1 MSTTTSAKLR
11 GASLR
16 GFFPDGIPRLW
27 CPLLTHYRDD
37 GSIDF
42 DRMSVHLSQV
52 TPWVN
57 GYLIPGSTGDGWELD
72 EAETLAVTEFAVR
85 QARERGLSLLV
96 GVLRTETDRVKK
108 TMEGMLLL
116 LERLTGIADGRQ
128 RLSAARVCA
137 FALCPPKGATRTQNE
152 IYANLSELMDRGLP
166 MALYQLP
173 QVTENEVAPETF
185 ETLAAKY
192 SNLIFFKDSSGHDR
206 IAASSVDKG
215 GVYLVRGAEGEYARW
230 LKDAGGAYDGF
241 LLSSANYFPAE
252 LKKLIESVEKGD
264 IDRAQEIAGRLT
276 AVVRQVFELVQP
288 LPHGNHFTNAAKAID
303 HYCAFGPLGHSKEG
317 PMLHAG
323 VRLPQRVITDTGA
336 ILGRSQ
342 MMPHKGYLE

>member
-128 RLSAARVCA
+128 RLKICA
-137 FALCPPKGATRTQNE
+137 S
-152 IYANLSELMDRGLP
+152 LSELMDPGLP

-206 IAASSVDKG
+206 VAASSVDKG
-215 GVYLVRGAEGEYARW
+215 GVYLVRGAEGAYARW
-230 LKDAGGAYDGF
+230 LKDVGGAYDGF

-264 IDRAQEIAGRLT
+264 I
-276 AVVRQVFELVQP
+276 
-288 LPHGNHFTNAAKAID
+288 
-303 HYCAFGPLGHSKEG
+303 
-317 PMLHAG
+317 
-323 VRLPQRVITDTGA
+323 
-336 ILGRSQ
+336 
-342 MMPHKGYLE
+342 